1 MQNKNLYEILGV
13 SSTATKDEIK
23 KRYRECAKKY
33 HPDRFATA
41 SEGEKQKAEKLFRDI
56 NDAYSILSDDSKR
69 KEYDEQLLRK
79 NNSFKK
85 TMYSDKKSTSNTFT
99 GKSQNFQEIY
109 ENLTKGN
116 IFGDFFD
123 PEKNKEK
130 DKSGAK
136 IKEQTNNMF
145 EAFFFQGR
153 KKK

>member
-1 MQNKNLYEILGV
+1 MKNLYEILGV

-23 KRYRECAKKY
+23 KKYRECAKKF

-41 SEGEKQKAEKLFRDI
+41 PESEKQKAEKTFREI
-56 NDAYSILSDDSKR
+56 NDAYSILSDDFKR
-69 KEYDEQLLRK
+69 KEYDEQLLRG
-79 NNSFKK
+79 NNSSQR
-85 TMYSDKKSTSNTFT
+85 TTNNKKSTSNNFT
-99 GKSQNFQEIY
+99 GKAQSFQEIY

-116 IFGDFFD
+116 MFGDFFD